1 MKLKKALIGSG
12 ILAGILTLFGIYKI
26 STFRI
31 FDDEIKVIE
40 EFRPP
45 NKDYT
50 IRLYYVPSNATT
62 QSYIQVRK
70 IESNIEEVLKSYERF
85 NHLESYSLNRDTL
98 IITVSDTSSVDQ
110 MRESK
115 KLKLP

>member
-1 MKLKKALIGSG
+1 MKIKKALIGFGMLVG
-12 ILAGILTLFGIYKI
+12 ILLLFGIYKL

-40 EFRPP
+40 EFRPQ
-45 NKDYT
+45 NKNYT

-70 IESNIEEVLKSYERF
+70 IESSIEEVLGSYERF
-85 NHLESYSLNRDTL
+85 NYLDNYSLIGDTL
-98 IITVSDTSSVDQ
+98 FISVSDTSSVNQ
-110 MRESK
+110 TRESK